1 MARRTVWIF
10 GIILLA
16 LFILFGITAFSVYWL
31 TRPRTVEVRQ
41 NSVLEVHLEGG
52 LPELPPTSPVEQIF
66 DSDKVSVIDLN
77 RLLREAAKD
86 QRIAALYLEI
96 QPLVTSWAQLEE
108 IRAFL
113 QEFRKS
119 KKKIYAKLAVDMAQ
133 EKELYLASTANE
145 IYLNPDAGLLINGLE
160 AEISFYRR
168 MMDKLKI
175 EPQFLQFKEYK
186 SPEVFTRE
194 KMTPEIRSMLEG
206 VLMDVQERF
215 IQTVTADRKIDSA
228 HFRQLIQNGIFPA
241 PLALQEHLVTALGY
255 EDEIQSKLMVDK
267 AGGGKEY
274 RSISASDYLKAVR
287 DRSPASRRYRVALV
301 GGLGQIIAGSSDE
314 LWGNLIGGE
323 TLARRLREVRQEKDI
338 KGVLFRVDSPGG
350 SAVGSDKIWR
360 EVQLLE
366 KAGKPVVVSMA
377 GVAGSGGYYIAM
389 GARKIVAQP
398 STITGSIG
406 VIIGKFNVRG
416 LFEQWLGIT
425 VDKVKLAENADLL
438 SPVTSLSQQQKEQI
452 RHWME
457 DVYNNFVRKAAQ
469 GRGMKFE
476 DLEPKAHGRI
486 YTGSQAKQLKL
497 IDEVGGLNTALSLLK
512 KELRIPEG
520 EDVDLVLYP
529 KPKTL
534 WQRITEGDLFKVSSP
549 MTPLDSFLKQS
560 LQVPET
566 PAPWLLAPEV
576 EIH

>member
-16 LFILFGITAFSVYWL
+16 LFVLFGITAFSVYWL

>member
-16 LFILFGITAFSVYWL
+16 LFVLFGITAFSVYWL
-31 TRPRTVEVRQ
+31 ARPRTVEVRQ

>member
-16 LFILFGITAFSVYWL
+16 LFILFGVTAISVYWL

-41 NSVLEVHLEGG
+41 NSVLEVYLEGG
-52 LPELPPTSPVEQIF
+52 LPELPPTSPVAQIF

-86 QRIAALYLEI
+86 KRIAALYLEI
-96 QPLVTSWAQLEE
+96 QPLMTSWAQLEE
-108 IRAFL
+108 IRSFL
-113 QEFRKS
+113 QEFHKS

-133 EKELYLASTANE
+133 EKELYLASAADE

-160 AEISFYRR
+160 AEVSFYRR

-194 KMTPEIRSMLEG
+194 KMTPEIRSMLES
-206 VLMDVQERF
+206 VLTDIQERF
-215 IQTVTADRKIDSA
+215 IQTVTADRKIDA
-228 HFRQLIQNGIFPA
+228 ERLRRLIQNGIFPA
-241 PLALQEHLVTALGY
+241 PLALKEHLVTALGY
-255 EDEIQSKLMVDK
+255 EDEIESKLMADK
-267 AGGGKEY
+267 EGGGKEY
-274 RSISASDYLKAVR
+274 RSISASDYLKAIR
-287 DRSPASRRYRVALV
+287 DRPPASSKNRVALV
-301 GGLGQIIAGSSDE
+301 GGLGQIIAGSGDE
-314 LWGNLIGGE
+314 LWGDLIGGE
-323 TLARRLREVRQEKDI
+323 TLAKRLREVRQEKDI
-338 KGVLFRVDSPGG
+338 KGVLFRIDSPGG

-366 KAGKPVVVSMA
+366 KGGKPVVVSMA

-425 VDKVKLAENADLL
+425 VDKIKLAENADLL
-438 SPVTSLSQQQKEQI
+438 SPVTSLSEQQREQI
-452 RHWME
+452 RDWME
-457 DVYNNFVRKAAQ
+457 DVYNNFVRKASE

-476 DLEPKAHGRI
+476 DLESKAHGRI
-486 YTGSQAKQLKL
+486 YTGAQAKQLKL
-497 IDEVGGLNTALSLLK
+497 IDEVGGLNTALSVLK
-512 KELRIPEG
+512 KELKIPEG
-520 EDVDLVLYP
+520 EDVELVLYP

-534 WQRITEGDLFKVSSP
+534 WQRITEGDFFKISNP
-549 MTPLDSFLKQS
+549 TTTIDSYLKQT
-560 LQVPET
+560 LQVPQT
-566 PAPWLLAPEV
+566 PAPWLLAPQV